1 MNPVFVIVSAGVALV
16 VGLAIGYFISR
27 NQAEKVQ
34 RQEREKADNV
44 AAAAAGG

>member
-1 MNPVFVIVSAGVALV
+1 VIAALTLV
-16 VGLAIGYFISR
+16 VGLAIGYFVSR

-44 AAAAAGG
+44 AAACA